1 MRPLKASLLFVY
13 CLAAIAAVGTAV
25 SHLWTTTKDFRDD
38 SLRHAASA
46 PLPAAPAADEPA
58 APAAPAAPAPQ
69 TAPAAAA
76 QPS

>member
-25 SHLWTTTKDFRDD
+25 SHLWTTAKQYREDSFR
-38 SLRHAASA
+38 RAANAPENEASA
-46 PLPAAPAADEPA
+46 PAVPP
-58 APAAPAAPAPQ
+58 
-69 TAPAAAA
+69 APAAAPSVA